1 MDANRVGSNYPNE
14 FGNFRLATLPGQS
27 LATTGD
33 TVIPVMEASKYVVRR
48 ITLTNFSGSATAAN
62 VGVYTETAR
71 GGTAVSAAN
80 TYSGASSTS
89 AYVDLTLS
97 AAANANVFSTQALYF
112 NIATGA
118 AGVTCD
124 VNLYGD
130 IVSL

>member
-1 MDANRVGSNYPNE
+1 MDANHVGSNYPNE
-14 FGNFRLATLPGQS
+14 FGSFRLASLPGQS

-33 TVIPVMEASKYVVRR
+33 TVLPVMEASKYIVRR

-62 VGVYTETAR
+62 VGVYTATSR
-71 GGTAVSAAN
+71 GGTAVAAAA
-80 TYSGASSTS
+80 TYAGADSTT

-97 AAANANVFSTQALYF
+97 AAANANVFTTQALYF
-112 NIATGA
+112 NITTAA